1 MSEINIHSLLLIAL
15 ATVAVAGVLYV
26 FVYPLLSG
34 EAKAEK
40 RKATFMAP
48 GTARKV
54 IEKQVDANARR
65 KQVVDSLKEIETR
78 NKRRKV
84 SLEGKMVQAG
94 LNWSR
99 RRFIIYSVIT
109 GLMLGILMLVIDKN
123 PIIALGAAIVGGV
136 GLPRWFLQFAAKR
149 RMRKFIDGFPEAI
162 DIIVRGV
169 RAGLPLADCL
179 RIIAH
184 ETQEPIQSEF
194 RLIVEAQAMGLSVG
208 EAVERLITRLPIA
221 ETSFFSIVIAIQ
233 QKAGGNLSEA
243 LANLSA
249 VLRDR
254 KKMRGKIAALS
265 SEAKASASIIGAL
278 PFVVAGLVYLT
289 SPNYISLLWT
299 TTTGQLVIGGCAL
312 WMAIGIFVMKKMVS
326 FDI

>member
-1 MSEINIHSLLLIAL
+1 MDEIDINSLLLIGL
-15 ATVAVAGVLYV
+15 AAVAVAGVLFV
-26 FVYPLLSG
+26 FIYPLLSG

-40 RKATFMAP
+40 RKATFLAP
-48 GTARKV
+48 GTARQ
-54 IEKQVDANARR
+54 INEKQVDANARR
-65 KQVVDSLKEIETR
+65 KQIVDSLKEIETR
-78 NKRRKV
+78 NKRKRI
-84 SLEGKMVQAG
+84 SLEARITQAG

-99 RRFIIYSVIT
+99 RRFIIYSIIT
-109 GLMLGILMLVIDKN
+109 GFVLGIVMLGIDKN
-123 PIIALGAAIVGGV
+123 PLIALGAAVVGGA
-136 GLPRWFLQFAAKR
+136 GLPIWFLKFVAKR
-149 RMRKFIDGFPEAI
+149 RVRKFVKAFPEAI

-169 RAGLPLADCL
+169 KAGLPLVDCL

-184 ETQEPIQSEF
+184 EMQDPLQTEF

-208 EAVERLITRLPIA
+208 EAVERLIARMPIP
-221 ETSFFSIVIAIQ
+221 ETSFFSIVIGIQ
-233 QKAGGNLSEA
+233 QKAGGSLAEA

-254 KKMRGKIAALS
+254 KKMKSKIAALS

-299 TTTGQLVIGGCAL
+299 TTTGQIVMACSGL
-312 WMAIGIFVMKKMVS
+312 WMAAGIFVMKKMVS
-326 FDI
+326 FDM